1 MSKTSKKLYGETLIQ
16 DFIKF
21 FEEDNNY
28 DLEIKVGEEPN
39 IKIFRG
45 HSQIFI
51 ARSSY
56 FKSAFTREWVKKTN
70 GIINFEKPN
79 ISPEIFE
86 IIIRYIYTGIIQFE
100 NSRPDILIELLIAFD
115 ELNIAIDY
123 VMDDIQEYLLR
134 VGFQWIRENFVYV
147 YKIGLQHDR
156 FKKLNAHIDDIIQYE
171 PEVLLESQ
179 DFIELEESELLP
191 ILKRD
196 DFSVKDEAQIWDRII
211 QWGCAKQNPTLS
223 TDPSKWSEENIESM
237 RSTLKNF
244 IPLVRFFTL
253 NSDKFHK
260 HVRPYEKILGDVY
273 EQVLQYHLVKVWKP
287 KGIEILP
294 RRNIVYSKLLRHNH
308 VKEIKKQIYLKNYIR
323 SYPTKDPYDLVLL
336 EPYQY
341 ESLCLCPTITVFRIP
356 ELDLIIG
363 GYNPFQTKHYKIL
376 YPPSL
381 KLKAESSFMFRI
393 IGKKIEFISA
403 LGTRDFDL
411 KSHYIT
417 PLNIFDFKFHGI
429 NRKISY
435 RQHFYHSLL
444 NYSHSIYKNS
454 YDIEGLQVFEVI
466 EKIY

>member
-56 FKSAFTREWVKKTN
+56 FKSAFTREW
-70 GIINFEKPN
+70 
-79 ISPEIFE
+79 
-86 IIIRYIYTGIIQFE
+86 
-100 NSRPDILIELLIAFD
+100 
-115 ELNIAIDY
+115 
-123 VMDDIQEYLLR
+123 
-134 VGFQWIRENFVYV
+134 
-147 YKIGLQHDR
+147 
-156 FKKLNAHIDDIIQYE
+156 
-171 PEVLLESQ
+171 
-179 DFIELEESELLP
+179 
-191 ILKRD
+191 
-196 DFSVKDEAQIWDRII
+196 
-211 QWGCAKQNPTLS
+211 QNPILS

-237 RSTLKNF
+237 KSTLKNF

-253 NSDKFHK
+253 NSDKFHR
-260 HVRPYEKILGDVY
+260 HIRPYEKILGDIY
-273 EQVLQYHLVKVWKP
+273 EQVLKYHLVKVWKP

-294 RRNIVYSKLLRHNH
+294 RRNIIYSKLLRHDH
-308 VKEIKKQIYLKNYIR
+308 VKKIKKQIYSKNYIR
-323 SYPTKDPYDLVLL
+323 SFPTKDPYDLVLL
-336 EPYQY
+336 EPSQY

-363 GYNPFQTKHYKIL
+363 GYNPFQTEHYNIS

-417 PLNIFDFKFHGI
+417 PLNIFDFKFHGS

-444 NYSHSIYKNS
+444 NYSHLIYKNS

-466 EKIY
+466 KKIY